1 MENKQNEHVHELI
14 IRFHPNCDLDHHVY
28 KTVINIKKKYGFN
41 NKQLLNAL
49 TLFFENMSKNDS
61 NEFPLFFCSVSSEKT
76 EVNTIQERK
85 DVIKEESQKE
95 YIPENHIEREKK
107 YDEDLPDV
115 SSDEVFA
122 MLANTDMMTD

>member
-1 MENKQNEHVHELI
+1 MENKQNEHEHELI
-14 IRFHPNCDLDHHVY
+14 IRFHANCDLDRHVY

-85 DVIKEESQKE
+85 DVIKEESKKE